1 MTDNYEMMV
10 GLEVHVE
17 LSTKTKMFCRCSS
30 RFGDPP
36 NTNICPGCLGLPGSL
51 PQANMEAVRLAV
63 RAAIALNCSINL
75 SSRFDRKNYFYPDLP
90 KGLPGIAV

>member
-36 NTNICPGCLGLPGSL
+36 NTNICPACLGI
-51 PQANMEAVRLAV
+51 LA
-63 RAAIALNCSINL
+63 
-75 SSRFDRKNYFYPDLP
+75 
-90 KGLPGIAV
+90 